1 MSDVSEVV
9 SGKSLDE
16 LMAIQEA
23 AKNEIENAK
32 AREISEFQTLVD
44 AVKAKAEVLGLNVK
58 SYFTEKKAVTPKY
71 ANPSNPEETFTGMGP
86 HPSWMRELLKDVP
99 KENWKEAKKAFL
111 IPA

>member
-23 AKNEIENAK
+23 ARNEIENAK
-32 AREISEFQTLVD
+32 AREISEFQALVD
-44 AVKAKAEVLGLNVK
+44 AVKAKAEVLGLKVK
-58 SYFTEKKAVTPKY
+58 DYFVEKRVDEFKY
-71 ANPSNPEETFTGMGP
+71 VNPANPDEKFTGIGP
-86 HPSWMRELLKDVP
+86 HPGWMRELLKDVP

>member
-32 AREISEFQTLVD
+32 AREISEFQALVD
-44 AVKAKAEVLGLNVK
+44 AVKAKADVLGLKVK
-58 SYFTEKKAVTPKY
+58 DYFVEKKVVEFKY
-71 ANPSNPEETFTGMGP
+71 ANPANPEEKFTGMGP
-86 HPSWMRELLKDVP
+86 RPKWLAALLVDVP
-99 KENWKEAKKAFL
+99 KENMKEEMKKYL
-111 IPA
+111 IA

>member
-32 AREISEFQTLVD
+32 ARELSEFQELVD
-44 AVKAKAEVLGLNVK
+44 SVKAKAVTLGVNVK
-58 SYFTEKKAVTPKY
+58 SYFVEKKVAEFKY
-71 ANPSNPEETFTGMGP
+71 VNPANSEEKFTGIGP
-86 HPSWMRELLKDVP
+86 RPAWLKALLVDVP
-99 KENWKEAKKAFL
+99 KENVKEELKKYL
-111 IPA
+111 IA

>member
-44 AVKAKAEVLGLNVK
+44 AVKAKAEVLGLKVK
-58 SYFTEKKAVTPKY
+58 DYFTEKKVAEFKY
-71 ANPSNPEETFTGMGP
+71 VNPANPDERFTGIGP
-86 HPSWMRELLKDVP
+86 HPGWMRELLKDVP

>member
-23 AKNEIENAK
+23 ARNEIENAK

-44 AVKAKAEVLGLNVK
+44 AVKAKAEVLGLKVK
-58 SYFTEKKAVTPKY
+58 DYFTEKKVATPKY
-71 ANPSNPEETFTGMGP
+71 VNPANPEETFTGMGP
-86 HPSWMRELLKDVP
+86 RPKWLAALLVDVP
-99 KENWKEAKKAFL
+99 KENMKEEMKKYL
-111 IPA
+111 IA